1 MSILFLSSSGKHH
14 ETALSIKIG
23 TKSTLNWH
31 QVGELDSGIGTMLKL
46 YRHQVGIRQGL
57 SRDQVAVQ
65 LPTQLLTQLD
75 KTTFYKQVTEQ
86 VAFSNHKGYQDFAAE
101 VGSRIEP
108 QLAAQGGCGM
118 SAYPDG
124 RARARV
130 TDESL
135 QIHHKPCDVFENSMN
150 QCQLIEEVATH
161 DQ

>member
-14 ETALSIKIG
+14 ETALSMKIG
-23 TKSTLNWH
+23 TKSPLNRH
-31 QVGELDSGIGTMLKL
+31 QVGELDSRIGTMLKL

-65 LPTQLLTQLD
+65 SPTQLPTQLD

-86 VAFSNHKGYQDFAAE
+86 VAFSNHGGYQDFAAE
-101 VGSRIEP
+101 VGSRIES
-108 QLAAQGGCGM
+108 QLTAQGGCGM
-118 SAYPDG
+118 SAHPDG
-124 RARARV
+124 RGRA

-135 QIHHKPCDVFENSMN
+135 QIHHKLCGVFENSMN
-150 QCQLIEEVATH
+150 RRQLIEEVATH